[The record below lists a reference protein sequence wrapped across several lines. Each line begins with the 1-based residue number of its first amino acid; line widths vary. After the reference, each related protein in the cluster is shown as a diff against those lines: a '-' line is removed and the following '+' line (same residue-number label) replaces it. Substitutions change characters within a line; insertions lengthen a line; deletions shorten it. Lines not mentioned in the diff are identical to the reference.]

1 MCVPVSVCVSLM
13 GRRLLFG
20 GKPQLDCVAV
30 CFCCTWQQVSPV
42 CRCLLHAHRV
52 QPLSLCLC
60 SELALIEGQG
70 QRAFAS
76 AAAHVRLRRRRV
88 DAAWRSFKLLLLHCT
103 AGLCV
108 YVLCVRIACE
118 VGILVR
124 PLVTKTGWVTAED
137 SSHDSSTNWKSSSL
151 SLPTYICIVYIHRHV
166 CMYPSLL

>member
-1 MCVPVSVCVSLM
+1 MFVLPLKAKYSRRRAPLMVKTCKRHTHTFIHIQIYMNTYMCVPVSVCVSLM

-42 CRCLLHAHRV
+42 SRCLLHAHRV

-108 YVLCVRIACE
+108 YCVYVYCVCVL
-118 VGILVR
+118 
-124 PLVTKTGWVTAED
+124 
-137 SSHDSSTNWKSSSL
+137 
-151 SLPTYICIVYIHRHV
+151 HV
-166 CMYPSLL
+166 K